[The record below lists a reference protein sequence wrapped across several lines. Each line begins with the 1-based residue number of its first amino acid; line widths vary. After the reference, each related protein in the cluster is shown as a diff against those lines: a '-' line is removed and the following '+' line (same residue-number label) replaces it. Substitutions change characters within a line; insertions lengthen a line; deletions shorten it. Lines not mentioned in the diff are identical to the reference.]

1 MIRKLFTR
9 FGLLTTVL
17 FSSTVAALEP
27 TEGMTITG
35 DQELPQVLYITPWK
49 EQMPAMPATP
59 VMKEPILSPLTP
71 CDTGQP
77 MTDYQVKLW
86 SCPSAKPESSP

>member
-1 MIRKLFTR
+1 MIRKLLTR

-27 TEGMTITG
+27 TDGMTITG

-59 VMKEPILSPLTP
+59 IMKEPLLRPLTP

-77 MTDYQVKLW
+77 MTIYQVKLW
-86 SCPSAKPESSP
+86 NCPSLEPENSP